1 MKKIWILLGLAVCLL
16 GSGCGYTTQ
25 SALPPHLKSLY
36 VETIK
41 NKIDFTAERRRT
53 LYYPLLEVKLREAI
67 IDRFLF
73 DGNLR
78 IEETTKADMILTG
91 ELVNYTKGILR
102 YTDEDE
108 AEEYRVQI
116 FMHLTLKDIAQDTV
130 LWSQRIVGES
140 TYFVRGALA
149 SSESAAVDAAM
160 VDLARRVV
168 ERTVENW

>member
-1 MKKIWILLGLAVCLL
+1 
-16 GSGCGYTTQ
+16 
-25 SALPPHLKSLY
+25 
-36 VETIK
+36 
-41 NKIDFTAERRRT
+41 
-53 LYYPLLEVKLREAI
+53 
-67 IDRFLF
+67 
-73 DGNLR
+73 
-78 IEETTKADMILTG
+78 
-91 ELVNYTKGILR
+91 LVNYTKGILR